1 MVIWVGAYGIGSG
14 CAFGAMK
21 SRSLS
26 RLSAAMTVFSLWA
39 SATWAQ
45 TPDVPFVP
53 TPPVVVD
60 AMLKLAGVGPEDYV
74 IDLGSGDGRIVIAAA
89 RKHGARGFGVEI
101 DPALVGEAQ
110 REARRQG
117 VDGRVEFKMDDLLQI
132 NISRATVV
140 TMYLYPRLML
150 AMRPR
155 LITELKPG
163 ARIVSHEF
171 TMEGWEPDARMTV
184 PVPDKPYGPPSSEVL
199 LWIVPADARGV
210 WQWRLAAGTATI
222 DYEIALSQDFQKLA
236 SLPGGRSGR
245 IEAGTMKGAE
255 IRFFLVADEG
265 GRALRHEYR
274 GRVGGDSIRGI
285 VRLVPI
291 RANPASVRGA
301 EVSTGPSSAPGTG
314 LADGVELPWNAT
326 RVRKQ

>member
-1 MVIWVGAYGIGSG
+1 
-14 CAFGAMK
+14 
-21 SRSLS
+21 
-26 RLSAAMTVFSLWA
+26 MTVLSLWA

-53 TPPVVVD
+53 TPPAVVE
-60 AMLKLAGVGPEDYV
+60 AMLKLAGVGAEDYV

-89 RKHGARGFGVEI
+89 RKYGARGLGVEI

-117 VDGRVEFKMDDLLQI
+117 VDGRVEFKMDDLLQMSI
-132 NISRATVV
+132 GRATVV

-171 TMEGWEPDARMTV
+171 AMEGWEPDARVTV

-199 LWIVPADARGV
+199 LWIVPANARGL
-210 WQWRLAAGTATI
+210 WQWRLAVPGWSNP
-222 DYEIALSQDFQKLA
+222 DFQLALSQDFQKLRGGP
-236 SLPGGRSGR
+236 LPDRPMGFQ
-245 IEAGTMKGAE
+245 ATGTMNGEE
-255 IRFFLVADEG
+255 IRLVLLADG
-265 GRALRHEYR
+265 GGGVQRYEYR
-274 GRVGGDSIRGI
+274 GRIAGDSIRGI
-285 VRLVPI
+285 VRL
-291 RANPASVRGA
+291 
-301 EVSTGPSSAPGTG
+301 
-314 LADGVELPWNAT
+314 ADGEELPWSAT
-326 RVRKQ
+326 RVRRGKIEGQ

>member
-1 MVIWVGAYGIGSG
+1 MWVKVYRIPGSG
-14 CAFGAMK
+14 CAFEAMK
-21 SRSLS
+21 LRSLEC
-26 RLSAAMTVFSLWA
+26 LSGAIALLSLWA
-39 SATWAQ
+39 SATCAQ

-53 TPPVVVD
+53 TPPVVVE

-89 RKHGARGFGVEI
+89 RKYGARGLGVEI

-117 VDGRVEFKMDDLLQI
+117 VDGRVEFKRDDLLQMS
-132 NISRATVV
+132 ISRATVV

-163 ARIVSHEF
+163 VRIVSHEF
-171 TMEGWEPDARMTV
+171 AMEGWEPDARMTV

-210 WQWRLAAGTATI
+210 WQWRLPAGAATA
-222 DYEIALSQDFQKLA
+222 DYEIALSQDFQKLGGTPV
-236 SLPGGRSGR
+236 PGRRSGR
-245 IEAGTMKGAE
+245 IEAGTMKGDE
-255 IRFFLVADEG
+255 IHFFLVADVD

-274 GRVGGDSIRGI
+274 GRVAGDSIRGI
-285 VRLVPI
+285 VRF
-291 RANPASVRGA
+291 
-301 EVSTGPSSAPGTG
+301 
-314 LADGVELPWNAT
+314 ADGEELPWSAT
-326 RVRKQ
+326 RIRR

>member
-1 MVIWVGAYGIGSG
+1 MRMLRQAGLALCLALSG
-14 CAFGAMK
+14 
-21 SRSLS
+21 LH
-26 RLSAAMTVFSLWA
+26 AASP
-39 SATWAQ
+39 Q

-53 TPPVVVD
+53 TPPVVVE

-89 RKHGARGFGVEI
+89 RRYGARGLGVEI

-117 VDGRVEFKMDDLLQI
+117 VDGRVEFRMDDLLQMSI
-132 NISRATVV
+132 GRATVV

-150 AMRPR
+150 AVRPR

-171 TMEGWEPDARMTV
+171 TMEGWEPDARVTV

-210 WQWRLAAGTATI
+210 WRWRLPSGTATV
-222 DYEIALSQDFQKLA
+222 DYEIALSQDFQKLGGA
-236 SLPGGRSGR
+236 PVPGGRAGR
-245 IEAGTMKGAE
+245 IEAGAMRGEE
-255 IRFFLVADEG
+255 IRFFLVADDG

-285 VRLVPI
+285 VRL
-291 RANPASVRGA
+291 AGG
-301 EVSTGPSSAPGTG
+301 E
-314 LADGVELPWNAT
+314 ELPWNAT
-326 RVRKQ
+326 RIKKQ

>member
-1 MVIWVGAYGIGSG
+1 MTFPRPAGLALVLA
-14 CAFGAMK
+14 
-21 SRSLS
+21 LS
-26 RLSAAMTVFSLWA
+26 T
-39 SATWAQ
+39 SATAQ

-53 TPPVVVD
+53 TPPVVVE

-74 IDLGSGDGRIVIAAA
+74 VDLGSGDGRIVIAAA
-89 RKHGARGFGVEI
+89 RKYGARGLGVEI

-117 VDGRVEFKMDDLLQI
+117 VDGRVEFKMDDLLQMS
-132 NISRATVV
+132 ISRATVV

-163 ARIVSHEF
+163 VRIVSHEF
-171 TMEGWEPDARMTV
+171 TMEGWEPDARVTV

-210 WQWRLAAGTATI
+210 WQWRLPAGAATA
-222 DYEIALSQDFQKLA
+222 DYAVALSQDFQKLGGTPA
-236 SLPGGRSGR
+236 PGGRGGR
-245 IEAGTMKGAE
+245 IEAGTMKGDE
-255 IRFFLVADEG
+255 IRFFLVAEEG

-285 VRLVPI
+285 VRL
-291 RANPASVRGA
+291 AGG
-301 EVSTGPSSAPGTG
+301 E
-314 LADGVELPWNAT
+314 ELPWNAT
-326 RVRKQ
+326 RIRKQ

>member
-1 MVIWVGAYGIGSG
+1 MTFLRPTGLALVLA
-14 CAFGAMK
+14 
-21 SRSLS
+21 LS
-26 RLSAAMTVFSLWA
+26 A
-39 SATWAQ
+39 SATAQ

-53 TPPVVVD
+53 TPPVVVE

-89 RKHGARGFGVEI
+89 RKYGARGLGVEI

-117 VDGRVEFKMDDLLQI
+117 VDGRVEFRRDDLLQMSI
-132 NISRATVV
+132 GRATVV

-184 PVPDKPYGPPSSEVL
+184 PVPGKPYGPPSSEVL

-210 WQWRLAAGTATI
+210 WQWRLPTGGATA
-222 DYEIALSQDFQKLA
+222 DYEVALSQDFQKLGGTPV
-236 SLPGGRSGR
+236 PGRRSGR
-245 IEAGTMKGAE
+245 IEAGTMKGDE

-265 GRALRHEYR
+265 SRALRHEYR

-291 RANPASVRGA
+291 RADSANVGGTDAAS
-301 EVSTGPSSAPGTG
+301 GPSSTLGTG
-314 LADGVELPWNAT
+314 LAGGEELPWNAT
-326 RVRKQ
+326 RIRR

>member
-1 MVIWVGAYGIGSG
+1 MTFLRPAGLALVLA
-14 CAFGAMK
+14 
-21 SRSLS
+21 LS
-26 RLSAAMTVFSLWA
+26 TSAA
-39 SATWAQ
+39 AQ

-53 TPPVVVD
+53 TPPAVVD
-60 AMLKLAGVGPEDYV
+60 AMLKLAGVGPGDFV

-89 RKHGARGFGVEI
+89 MKYGARGLGVEI
-101 DPALVGEAQ
+101 DPALVGEAR

-117 VDGRVEFKMDDLLQI
+117 VDGRAEFKMDDLLQMEI
-132 NISRATVV
+132 GRATVV

-171 TMEGWEPDARMTV
+171 AMEGWEPDARVTV

-210 WQWRLAAGTATI
+210 WHWRLPAGAATA
-222 DYEIALSQDFQKLA
+222 DYEVALSQDFQKLGGA
-236 SLPGGRSGR
+236 SAPGGRGGR
-245 IEAGTMKGAE
+245 IEAGAMKGDE

-274 GRVGGDSIRGI
+274 GRVGGDAIRGI
-285 VRLVPI
+285 VK
-291 RANPASVRGA
+291 
-301 EVSTGPSSAPGTG
+301 
-314 LADGVELPWNAT
+314 LAGGEELPWNAT
-326 RVRKQ
+326 RIRRITQ

>member
-1 MVIWVGAYGIGSG
+1 VA
-14 CAFGAMK
+14 
-21 SRSLS
+21 RSEDRPVTYLRPAGLALILALS
-26 RLSAAMTVFSLWA
+26 T
-39 SATWAQ
+39 SATAQ

-53 TPPVVVD
+53 TPPVVVE

-89 RKHGARGFGVEI
+89 RQYGARGLGVEI
-101 DPALVGEAQ
+101 DPALVGEAR

-117 VDGRVEFKMDDLLQI
+117 VDGRVEFKMDDLLQLS
-132 NISRATVV
+132 ISRATVV

-171 TMEGWEPDARMTV
+171 TMEGWEPDARVTV

-210 WQWRLAAGTATI
+210 WQWRLPAGAATAG
-222 DYEIALSQDFQKLA
+222 YEVALAQDFQKLGSA
-236 SLPGGRSGR
+236 PGGRGGR
-245 IEAGTMKGAE
+245 IEGGTMKGDE

-285 VRLVPI
+285 VK
-291 RANPASVRGA
+291 
-301 EVSTGPSSAPGTG
+301 
-314 LADGVELPWNAT
+314 LAGGEEQPWNAT
-326 RVRKQ
+326 RVGKQ

>member
-1 MVIWVGAYGIGSG
+1 
-14 CAFGAMK
+14 MK
-21 SRSLS
+21 PGFPI
-26 RLSAAMTVFSLWA
+26 RLVAALTVLLVVA
-39 SATWAQ
+39 RATWAQ

-89 RKHGARGFGVEI
+89 RKYGARGLGVEI
-101 DPALVGEAQ
+101 DSALVGEAQ

-117 VDGRVEFKMDDLLQI
+117 VGGRVEFKVDDLLQMSI
-132 NISRATVV
+132 ARATVI

-150 AMRPR
+150 AVRPR
-155 LITELKPG
+155 LITDLKPG

-171 TMEGWEPDARMTV
+171 AMEGWEPDARVTV
-184 PVPDKPYGPPSSEVL
+184 PVPDKPYGLPSSEVL

-210 WQWRLAAGTATI
+210 WQWRLPAGSTMV
-222 DYEIALSQDFQKLA
+222 DYEVALSQDFQKLGGT
-236 SLPGGRSGR
+236 SVPGRRSGR
-245 IEAGTMKGAE
+245 IEAGAMKGEE

-285 VRLVPI
+285 VRL
-291 RANPASVRGA
+291 AGG
-301 EVSTGPSSAPGTG
+301 E
-314 LADGVELPWNAT
+314 ELPWSAT
-326 RVRKQ
+326 RIRRGKIEGQ